1 MLHLNREDVIYH
13 AVCVHRLPLFVQNC
27 SSKLCLVKATLIPT
41 SRFSFPFLT
50 RIPINQAYIVSAGL
64 CTFFI
69 FPPLQQKITQPARE
83 SIRLRRHRRVFCPL
97 FLDLRF
103 ACAPILFWDLVHYHW
118 DVLAAAPPGGLFCEG
133 SLVRKKS
140 WEEGRG
146 VRQVAQVPDLHIL
159 VGTARLTGE

>member
-13 AVCVHRLPLFVQNC
+13 AVCVHRLPLFVQKC
-27 SSKLCLVKATLIPT
+27 LSKPCLVDAMLVPA
-41 SRFSFPFLT
+41 SHFSFPSPT
-50 RIPINQAYIVSAGL
+50 RIPINQPHIISAGL

-69 FPPLQQKITQPARE
+69 FPPLQQQITQPARK
-83 SIRLRRHRRVFCPL
+83 SIRLRRHRWVFCPL

-103 ACAPILFWDLVHYHW
+103 ACAPILFRDLVHYHW
-118 DVLAAAPPGGLFCEG
+118 DVLAAAPPGGLFCER

-140 WEEGRG
+140 WEEGMR